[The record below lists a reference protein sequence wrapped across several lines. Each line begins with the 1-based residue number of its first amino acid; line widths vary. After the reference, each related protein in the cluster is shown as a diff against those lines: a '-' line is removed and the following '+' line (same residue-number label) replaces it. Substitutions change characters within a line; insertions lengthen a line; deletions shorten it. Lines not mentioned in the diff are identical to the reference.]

1 MSTGPNAGAPS
12 EGAPYAAGPYA
23 AGPYAGGPY
32 VAGPPAEALRV
43 PRPPLARFGPRELAR
58 IVVVCAVLAG
68 YLLLAALHW
77 ALAEAV
83 YRVRPGAGGGT
94 ETGTLTEAL
103 ADGTVTAFGRL
114 GPTFVKLGQL
124 MASSPG
130 LFPEALSTSALR
142 CLDNMPPFPAARAR
156 QLVARSLGRPVA
168 ELFTEF
174 DDVPLSA
181 ASIAQVHACV
191 LPDGRAAVLK
201 VRRPDIERRM
211 VTDLRIMYRLALLL
225 DGRVELVRLAS
236 VVGIVEQLHEV
247 TCKELNFAL
256 EASNQQR
263 FAASVGAF
271 DDNTGVLVPEV
282 YWPWCGPDVICMQRI
297 YGCPLD
303 DPEALAARGL
313 EGELPLRR
321 GVKAWL
327 EAAILHG
334 PFHGDAHAGNL
345 WITDDGRL
353 AYLDFG
359 IMGELAPS
367 WRELLRDML
376 YTAMFDRDFERVARG
391 LRRCG
396 VLDTTAG
403 TDAQLG
409 WALGA
414 VFGPLLDA
422 PIARL
427 NSRKITE
434 MLVATARQH
443 SGAAPPE
450 LTLFT
455 KQLLYFERYSAALAP
470 DWVLGADPFVLRNI
484 FPAEATA
491 RAAALGLNLPD

>member
-1 MSTGPNAGAPS
+1 VSPGVTGGS
-12 EGAPYAAGPYA
+12 F
-23 AGPYAGGPY
+23 AGGPF
-32 VAGPPAEALRV
+32 ADGAPAEALWV
-43 PRPPLARFGPRELAR
+43 PRPPLARFGPRELVR

-68 YLLLAALHW
+68 FLLLAALRW
-77 ALAEAV
+77 VLAEGV
-83 YRVRPGAGGGT
+83 RRVGAATRTSSGGP
-94 ETGTLTEAL
+94 GTLAEAL
-103 ADGTVTAFGRL
+103 ADGAVTAFGRL

-130 LFPEALSTSALR
+130 LFPAALSTSALR
-142 CLDNMPPFPAARAR
+142 CLDDMPAFPAEQARL
-156 QLVARSLGRPVA
+156 LVAQSLGRPVA
-168 ELFTEF
+168 ELFAEF
-174 DDVPLSA
+174 DDVPLAA

-256 EASNQQR
+256 EATNQQR

-271 DDNTGVLVPEV
+271 DDNAGVLVPEV
-282 YWPWCGPDVICMQRI
+282 YWPWCGPGVICMQRI

-313 EGELPLRR
+313 DGELPLRR

-376 YTAMFDRDFERVARG
+376 YTTMFDRDFERVARG

-396 VLDTTAG
+396 VLDTTTG
-403 TDAQLG
+403 TDAELG

-414 VFGPLLDA
+414 VFSPLLDA

-470 DWVLGADPFVLRNI
+470 DWVLGADPFVLRNV
-484 FPAEATA
+484 FPTDATA
-491 RAAALGLNLPD
+491 RAAALGLELPD

>member
-1 MSTGPNAGAPS
+1 VTDGF
-12 EGAPYAAGPYA
+12 AGPFA
-23 AGPYAGGPY
+23 D
-32 VAGPPAEALRV
+32 GPPPGALTV
-43 PRPPLARFGPRELAR
+43 SRPPLVRFGLAELAR
-58 IVVVCAVLAG
+58 IVVVCAVLIG
-68 YLLLAALHW
+68 YLLLAGLRW
-77 ALAEAV
+77 ALAEALH
-83 YRVRPGAGGGT
+83 RASARLAGPVRSAVPRQSHRPRWDA
-94 ETGTLTEAL
+94 AL
-103 ADGTVTAFGRL
+103 AEGAVTAFGRL

-130 LFPEALSTSALR
+130 MFPDALSTAGLR
-142 CLDNMPPFPAARAR
+142 CLDDMPPFPAEYARR
-156 QLVARSLGRPVA
+156 VVAEDLGLPVG

-191 LPDGRAAVLK
+191 LPDGRPAVVKL
-201 VRRPDIERRM
+201 RRPGIGRRM
-211 VTDLRIMYRLALLL
+211 ITDLRIMYRLARAL
-225 DGRVELVRLAS
+225 DRRVELVRLTSMVA
-236 VVGIVEQLHEV
+236 IIERLHET

-256 EASNQQR
+256 EATNQEQ
-263 FAASVGAF
+263 FAASVRAF
-271 DDNTGVLVPEV
+271 GDNAGVTVPEV
-282 YWPWCGPDVICMQRI
+282 YWPWCGPRTICMQRF
-297 YGCPLD
+297 YGSPLD
-303 DPEALAARGL
+303 NPEELAARGL
-313 EGELPLRR
+313 DGELPLRR

-334 PFHGDAHAGNL
+334 QFHGDAHAGNL
-345 WITDDGRL
+345 WILDDGRL

-396 VLDTTAG
+396 VLDPEVG

-414 VFGPLLDA
+414 LFGPLLDA

-427 NSRKITE
+427 NSRRITD
-434 MLVATARQH
+434 MLLLTARQYAG
-443 SGAAPPE
+443 SAPPE
-450 LTLFT
+450 LALFT

-470 DWVLGADPFVLRNI
+470 NWVLGADPFVLRNI
-484 FPAEATA
+484 FPKEAAA
-491 RAAALGLNLPD
+491 RAAALGIAMPD

>member
-1 MSTGPNAGAPS
+1 M
-12 EGAPYAAGPYA
+12 
-23 AGPYAGGPY
+23 
-32 VAGPPAEALRV
+32 
-43 PRPPLARFGPRELAR
+43 PRPPLARFGPAELAR
-58 IVVVCAVLAG
+58 VVVVCAVLAWG
-68 YLLLAALHW
+68 LTAAGLRW
-77 ALAEAV
+77 ALIEAL
-83 YRVRPGAGGGT
+83 RRATRRLPGPANGRTPVASGHAPVS
-94 ETGTLTEAL
+94 TGWEAAL
-103 ADGTVTAFGRL
+103 ADGAVVAFGRL

-130 LFPEALSTSALR
+130 MFPGELSTAALR
-142 CLDNMPPFPAARAR
+142 CLDNMPPFPAEQARR
-156 QLVARSLGRPVA
+156 VVAEDLGRPVH

-191 LPDGRAAVLK
+191 LPDGRPAVVKL
-201 VRRPDIERRM
+201 RRPGIERRM
-211 VTDLRIMYRLALLL
+211 ITDLRIMYLLARVL
-225 DGRVELVRLAS
+225 DQRVELVRLAS
-236 VVGIVEQLHEV
+236 LVGIVVQLHEV

-256 EASNQQR
+256 EASNQER
-263 FAASVGAF
+263 FAASVAAF
-271 DDNTGVLVPEV
+271 GDNAGVTVPRV
-282 YWPWCGPDVICMQRI
+282 YWPWCAPRVICMQRL

-303 DPEALAARGL
+303 NPEELAARGL
-313 EGELPLRR
+313 DGELPLRR

-345 WITDDGRL
+345 WITEDGRL

-396 VLDTTAG
+396 VLDSGVG

-409 WALGA
+409 WVLGA
-414 VFGPLLDA
+414 LFGPLLDA
-422 PIARL
+422 PISRL
-427 NSRKITE
+427 NSRKITD
-434 MLVATARQH
+434 MLLATARQY
-443 SGAAPPE
+443 SGSAPPE

-470 DWVLGADPFVLRNI
+470 DWVLGTDPFVLKNI
-484 FPAEATA
+484 FPVEAAE
-491 RAAALGLNLPD
+491 RAAALGLAMPD

>member
-1 MSTGPNAGAPS
+1 VTAGF
-12 EGAPYAAGPYA
+12 AGPYA
-23 AGPYAGGPY
+23 AGPPAG
-32 VAGPPAEALRV
+32 ALDV
-43 PRPPLARFGPRELAR
+43 TRPPLARFGPAELAR
-58 IVVVCAVLAG
+58 IVVVCAVLASC
-68 YLLLAALHW
+68 LLTAGLRWLLDLARRWRGDRLPHTAARTW
-77 ALAEAV
+77 
-83 YRVRPGAGGGT
+83 P
-94 ETGTLTEAL
+94 ETQTWPEAL
-103 ADGTVTAFGRL
+103 ADGAVTAFGRL

-124 MASSPG
+124 IASSPG
-130 LFPEALSTSALR
+130 MWPEALSASALR
-142 CLDNMPPFPAARAR
+142 CLDDMPPFPAAEAR
-156 QLVARSLGRPVA
+156 RLVATALGRPVS
-168 ELFTEF
+168 ELFAEF

-201 VRRPDIERRM
+201 VRRPGIHRRM
-211 VTDLRIMYRLALLL
+211 VTDLRIMYRLAQLL
-225 DGRVELVRLAS
+225 DGRVELVRLVS
-236 VVGIVEQLHEV
+236 LVGIVEQLHEV

-256 EASNQQR
+256 EASNQER

-271 DDNTGVLVPEV
+271 GDNTGVTVPEV
-282 YWPWCGPDVICMQRI
+282 YWPWCGPGVICMRRL

-303 DPEALAARGL
+303 NPEELAARGL
-313 EGELPLRR
+313 DGELPLRR

-376 YTAMFDRDFERVARG
+376 YTMMFDRDFERVARG

-396 VLDTTAG
+396 VLDSSGG

-427 NSRKITE
+427 NSRGITE

-443 SGAAPPE
+443 SGSAPPE

-470 DWVLGADPFVLRNI
+470 DWVLGTDPFVLRNI

-491 RAAALGLNLPD
+491 RAAALGLELPD